1 MILNINTLRLQI
13 PTILLDIHIL
23 PCLVNALFI
32 RGSFLLSGFIL
43 KDQNT
48 EISTN
53 IEQPLEL
60 QCLDYGHRNS
70 ENSIMKHIDTA
81 DSIISP
87 SSAPSGWKG

>member
-23 PCLVNALFI
+23 PCLINALFI
-32 RGSFLLSGFIL
+32 QGSFLLSGFIL

-53 IEQPLEL
+53 IEQPLEV

-70 ENSIMKHIDTA
+70 ENSHIDTA
-81 DSIISP
+81 ISIISP
-87 SSAPSGWKG
+87 SSMPSGWKG